1 MGNLVVSGALDERLN
16 GTYFAHSGKAGVRPN
31 LQPDTYARTFAS
43 WPEMWGR
50 NAGSQVWTNRNYYMN
65 QNGNGAAIFF
75 ADDREWP
82 TTVAHHFGIAHNY
95 KYRGTWYLLGGTT
108 VEPYR
113 TLYTHKGT
121 KTFYDWEQRIRM
133 PNPSGWTMKQWVG
146 NQRVVTRNSALCVNS
161 YAWKKVRNAVG
172 KAFKK
177 AFRAG
182 NAVGQALPTVRET
195 VEAVKETVQETA
207 DKVRQGVSYP
217 FRKLRDLVAGR
228 PAHPAPEN

>member
-1 MGNLVVSGALDERLN
+1 MG
-16 GTYFAHSGKAGVRPN
+16 
-31 LQPDTYARTFAS
+31 
-43 WPEMWGR
+43 
-50 NAGSQVWTNRNYYMN
+50 WTNRNYYMN

-82 TTVAHHFGIAHNY
+82 RNY

-113 TLYTHKGT
+113 TLYTHFGT

-133 PNPSGWTMKQWVG
+133 PNTGGWTMKQWVG
-146 NQRVVTRNSALCVNS
+146 NRRVVTRNSALCVNS

-172 KAFKK
+172 KTFKA

-182 NAVGQALPTVRET
+182 KRLKP
-195 VEAVKETVQETA
+195 
-207 DKVRQGVSYP
+207 S
-217 FRKLRDLVAGR
+217 RKPSRKR
-228 PAHPAPEN
+228 